1 MTDTRI
7 TQLRD
12 IEIQMLDMKKKME
25 ELEKQKLHILE
36 LDRGTRKT
44 QREML
49 SRQDRKALFAEL
61 KRDAHERSEE
71 KRR

>member
-12 IEIQMLDMKKKME
+12 IEIQLLDMKKKME

-36 LDRGTRKT
+36 LDSGTRKP

-49 SRQDRKALFAEL
+49 SRQDRKALFAEI
-61 KRDAHERSEE
+61 KRERS
-71 KRR
+71 